1 MPVADRVR
9 SAVLELVTD
18 PVLEP
23 VLLCV
28 ARGLKDKEGVAPLL
42 RVVVEDPVGSAVAD
56 AVHDALPVFVSLGV
70 PVRVPVRL

>member
-18 PVLEP
+18 PVPEP
-23 VLLCV
+23 VWLRV

-42 RVVVEDPVGSAVAD
+42 RVVVEELVGSAVAD
-56 AVHDALPVFVSLGV
+56 VVHVAVPVFVSLGV
-70 PVRVPVRL
+70 PVRVLVRL